1 MGAILTPYETRD
13 LITWLL
19 TLTKENDEKAPAYEV
34 KELSLTGPK
43 KMDESAKT
51 TKTPAPQPIDPENT
65 VSEENKIDPAVM
77 ELGSTQYILCVACHG
92 QTGQG
97 TPNIGPP
104 LSNSEWVT
112 GPVENLIG
120 IQLRGL
126 GGPITVAGKDYSF
139 PAPMAAMGAG
149 QPDANLAAV
158 LTYIR
163 NSFGNSA
170 PAVTNEMV
178 AKYREDNKEILS
190 QTPPPALKVSEL
202 ISPFA
207 ATAGDAPAPT
217 LAEVPSAGLGASGSD
232 IFIFLVIGG
241 LSVLGAL
248 RMKASNK

>member
-1 MGAILTPYETRD
+1 
-13 LITWLL
+13 
-19 TLTKENDEKAPAYEV
+19 
-34 KELSLTGPK
+34 
-43 KMDESAKT
+43 
-51 TKTPAPQPIDPENT
+51 
-65 VSEENKIDPAVM
+65 
-77 ELGSTQYILCVACHG
+77 
-92 QTGQG
+92 
-97 TPNIGPP
+97 
-104 LSNSEWVT
+104 
-112 GPVENLIG
+112 
-120 IQLRGL
+120 
-126 GGPITVAGKDYSF
+126 
-139 PAPMAAMGAG
+139 MAAMGAG